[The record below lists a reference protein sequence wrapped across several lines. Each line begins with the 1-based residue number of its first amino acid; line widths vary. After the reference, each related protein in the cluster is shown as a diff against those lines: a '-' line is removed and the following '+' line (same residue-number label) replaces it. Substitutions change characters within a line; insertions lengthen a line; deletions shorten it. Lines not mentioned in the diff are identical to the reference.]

1 MLMPAALLAFLLLA
15 ATVDPRLVEPLRLLA
30 EVGARDAR
38 TLGSFYARVPD
49 ALSLTLAVRPL
60 PDGTDARYDRRHRT
74 VTVAE
79 LVLAEDARIVA
90 VVLAHELR
98 HAADLEWVVQGA
110 VTLDCLEFEARGF
123 EAEAIVARAFWP
135 DVLPDGTDRERD
147 LAAIVEGYERGGIG
161 DIRAR
166 LEAEVVYRDE
176 CTREGQTAAG
186 RRGVE

>member
-1 MLMPAALLAFLLLA
+1 MPAALLAVFLLA
-15 ATVDPRLVEPLRLLA
+15 ATVDPRLAEPLRLLA

-38 TLGSFYARVPD
+38 TLGAFYARVPD

-60 PDGTDARYDRRHRT
+60 PDGTDARYDRRRRT

-98 HAADLEWVVQGA
+98 HAADLEWVSRGA
-110 VTLDCLEFEARGF
+110 VALDCLEIEARGF
-123 EAEAIVARAFWP
+123 EAEATLARGFWP
-135 DVLPDGTDRERD
+135 DALPNATDRERD
-147 LAAIVEGYERGGIG
+147 LAAIVEGYERGGLA

-166 LEAEVVYRDE
+166 LV
-176 CTREGQTAAG
+176 REGIYEEPCAG
-186 RRGVE
+186 CRAW